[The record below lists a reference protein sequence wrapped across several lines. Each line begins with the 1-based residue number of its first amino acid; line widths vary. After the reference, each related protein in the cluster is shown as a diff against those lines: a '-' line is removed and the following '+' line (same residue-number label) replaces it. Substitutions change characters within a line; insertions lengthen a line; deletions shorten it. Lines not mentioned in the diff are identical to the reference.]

1 MGVLTW
7 GIPLPSRLP
16 NAVKSLHIHPVPMG
30 EGERTG
36 LEGLM
41 RSEWAKKANRGSIL
55 YTVDQITIGQVDS
68 MYDDTKMFP
77 GIH

>member
-1 MGVLTW
+1 
-7 GIPLPSRLP
+7 
-16 NAVKSLHIHPVPMG
+16 MG
-30 EGERTG
+30 EGKRTG
-36 LEGLM
+36 PEGLM

-55 YTVDQITIGQVDS
+55 YTVDQITIGLVEN